1 MMEKVNEEKPKIE
14 EKPKFEPEWNLLKA
28 IGNLLCAEEHL
39 AEYAGATEG
48 EKQAKGLE
56 VLDDTRYV
64 RQLLANQIGVKNESL
79 WCVLK
84 HTLAA
89 WVNLL
94 ELCAKRARAK
104 KEAPV
109 KQTFACSRL
118 LVKVLELSVEE
129 K

>member
-1 MMEKVNEEKPKIE
+1 VSEEKPKPE
-14 EKPKFEPEWNLLKA
+14 EKPKFEPEWNLLRA

-39 AEYAGATEG
+39 AEYTGAVEG
-48 EKQAKGLE
+48 EEKQAKGLE

-64 RQLLANQIGVKNESL
+64 RQLLTNQLGVKNDQI
-79 WCVLK
+79 WCSVK
-84 HTLAA
+84 HILAA

-104 KEAPV
+104 KEAPLM
-109 KQTFACSRL
+109 QTFACSRL
-118 LVKVLELSVEE
+118 LVKVLELAVEE

>member
-1 MMEKVNEEKPKIE
+1 VNEEKPKAE
-14 EKPKFEPEWNLLKA
+14 EKPKLEPEWNLLRA

-39 AEYAGATEG
+39 AEYAGAVEG

-64 RQLLANQIGVKNESL
+64 RQLLANQLGVKNDQI
-79 WCVLK
+79 WCSVK
-84 HTLAA
+84 HILAA

-104 KEAPV
+104 KEAPLM
-109 KQTFACSRL
+109 QTFACSRL
-118 LVKVLELSVEE
+118 LVKVLELAVEE

>member
-1 MMEKVNEEKPKIE
+1 VSE
-14 EKPKFEPEWNLLKA
+14 EKPKFEPEWNLLRA

-39 AEYAGATEG
+39 AEYAGAVEG
-48 EKQAKGLE
+48 EEKQAKGLE

-64 RQLLANQIGVKNESL
+64 RQLLANQLGVKNDQI
-79 WCVLK
+79 WCSVK
-84 HTLAA
+84 HILAA
-89 WVNLL
+89 WMNLL

-104 KEAPV
+104 REAPL

-118 LVKVLELSVEE
+118 LVKVLELAVEE